1 MYLEIYEKQ
10 ENLNLMI
17 FNKQL
22 VIYSLLLVMDY
33 NNIKQQT
40 EANGI

>member
-22 VIYSLLLVMDY
+22 VICSLLLVMDY
-33 NNIKQQT
+33 NI
-40 EANGI
+40 

>member
-33 NNIKQQT
+33 NI
-40 EANGI
+40 